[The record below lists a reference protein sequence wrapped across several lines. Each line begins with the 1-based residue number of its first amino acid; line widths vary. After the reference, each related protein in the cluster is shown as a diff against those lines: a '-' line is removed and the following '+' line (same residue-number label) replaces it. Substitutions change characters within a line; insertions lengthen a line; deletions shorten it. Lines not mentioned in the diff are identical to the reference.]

1 LSLFVHISHR
11 RHYYSSRS
19 VIMKRTTLGFIGAI
33 CLVVSVSIVHA
44 EKKFT
49 YSFHGVTVDSSL
61 EFSSPKK
68 AGTDALMMLY
78 PKKSK
83 AGKEIMGVTAV
94 LYDRNAQKLMG
105 MKDAGFLNYTRTVF
119 MGSADAGKTITRVF
133 AGKKIQGQVLNKKI
147 PIPSTIEVYVI
158 TLAKGNKIGLGFN
171 YSQDMNADE
180 AQRVIAEIGE
190 SMRE

>member
-1 LSLFVHISHR
+1 
-11 RHYYSSRS
+11 
-19 VIMKRTTLGFIGAI
+19 MKRRALAIMGAI
-33 CLVVSVSIVHA
+33 CLVLSATTIHA

-49 YSFHGVTVDSSL
+49 YSVHGITFDSSL

-68 AGTDALMMLY
+68 AGTDALLMLY

-83 AGKEIMGVTAV
+83 SGKEKMSITAV

-119 MGSADAGKTITRVF
+119 MGSAEAGKPIARVF

-147 PIPSTIEVYVI
+147 PVPSTIEVYVI
-158 TLAKGNKIGLGFN
+158 TLAKGNKIGLGFHYN
-171 YSQDMNADE
+171 KDMAADE
-180 AQRVIAEIGE
+180 AQRVIAQIGE